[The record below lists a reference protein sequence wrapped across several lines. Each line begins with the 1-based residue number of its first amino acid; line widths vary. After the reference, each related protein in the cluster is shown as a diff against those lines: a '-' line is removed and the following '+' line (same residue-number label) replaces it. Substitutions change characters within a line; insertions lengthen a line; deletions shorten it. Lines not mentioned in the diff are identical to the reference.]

1 MLIAPIWGLTKL
13 LVFVMCL
20 ASVLGAGFSGEV
32 GMMST
37 RRVALVMGLFMLL
50 AAVAAVA
57 STSNKWRLQFSGG
70 ADSDG
75 TIVLRLAPKGGE
87 AMEVAIDIE
96 DGRSENGV
104 AKDVVKGLKDK
115 VSERYHVERDD
126 GEDVLIKKRR
136 GEANFEVEVISNS
149 VDGVRIN
156 RDRE

>member
-1 MLIAPIWGLTKL
+1 MLK
-13 LVFVMCL
+13 
-20 ASVLGAGFSGEV
+20 
-32 GMMST
+32 
-37 RRVALVMGLFMLL
+37 RYVALFAALFMLMT
-50 AAVAAVA
+50 AVAVA

-75 TIVLRLAPKGGE
+75 TIVLRLTPKDGE
-87 AMEVAIDIE
+87 SMDVAIDIE

-104 AKDVVKGLKDK
+104 AKDVVEGLKDQ

-136 GEANFEVEVISNS
+136 GEENFEVEVISNS

>member
-1 MLIAPIWGLTKL
+1 MLK
-13 LVFVMCL
+13 
-20 ASVLGAGFSGEV
+20 
-32 GMMST
+32 
-37 RRVALVMGLFMLL
+37 RYVALFAALFMLMT
-50 AAVAAVA
+50 AVAAA

-75 TIVLRLAPKGGE
+75 TIVLRLTPKDGE
-87 AMEVAIDIE
+87 SMDVAIDIE

-104 AKDVVKGLKDK
+104 AKDVVEGLKDQ
-115 VSERYHVERDD
+115 VSERYYVERDD

-136 GEANFEVEVISNS
+136 GEENFEVEVISNS

>member
-1 MLIAPIWGLTKL
+1 VTIWKIEVKVMLK
-13 LVFVMCL
+13 
-20 ASVLGAGFSGEV
+20 
-32 GMMST
+32 
-37 RRVALVMGLFMLL
+37 RYVALFAASLMLMT
-50 AAVAAVA
+50 AVAAA
-57 STSNKWRLQFSGG
+57 SNSNKWRLQFSGG

-75 TIVLRLAPKGGE
+75 TIVLRLTPKDGQ

-104 AKDVVKGLKDK
+104 AKDVVEGLKDQ

-136 GEANFEVEVISNS
+136 GEENFEVEVISNS